1 MSAFILHKDKVILMY
16 FKDLAYIQILAYVI
30 SGILDSG

>member
-16 FKDLAYIQILAYVI
+16 FKDFTDIQILADVI